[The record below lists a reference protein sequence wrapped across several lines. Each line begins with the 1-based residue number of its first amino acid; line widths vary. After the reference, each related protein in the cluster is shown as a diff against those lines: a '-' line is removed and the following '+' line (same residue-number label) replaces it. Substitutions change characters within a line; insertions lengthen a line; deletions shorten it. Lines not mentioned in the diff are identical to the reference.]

1 MKQVGSAM
9 VASHPSGSLEW
20 KSTDSSDARVVV
32 IVVVV
37 VVVVVL
43 VLVSILVFVFVVL
56 PSLFLFFLVLVLVVI
71 AVLVAVVALF
81 LLQYWHVGMLVDAAV
96 LLRMMSYCHTYCC
109 LVLQLNVKE

>member
-32 IVVVV
+32 I

-71 AVLVAVVALF
+71 AVLVAVVVLF
-81 LLQYWHVGMLVDAAV
+81 LLQCWHVGMLVDAAV
-96 LLRMMSYCHTYCC
+96 LLRMMPYCHTYCC